1 MTLSKLNTREQILIA
16 VVAVVLFL
24 GSYTLFRFVPENK
37 HIVSLQKQTAKTE
50 RKLQSA
56 RIPDEPDEGI
66 DELLK
71 QLDDQEQSLKLINEM
86 ADGIAQRLA
95 PFDSQQ
101 VIIMISQ
108 LARQSDVLVKTSE
121 AFKIT
126 PVQAT
131 AKPKKKKR
139 KKQGAPVAPR
149 DSVIFPATRTW
160 IDRMSASTLFHRPM
174 QRLIL
179 EGDYQSLRSFI
190 HGLDGLGWQVTVVR
204 FKIEKMP
211 SAPIQGYAQR
221 LQSELVLAL

>member
-1 MTLSKLNTREQILIA
+1 MTLSKLNTREQILVA
-16 VVAVVLFL
+16 VVSIVLFL
-24 GSYTLFRFVPENK
+24 GSYTLFRFLPENK
-37 HIVSLQKQTAKTE
+37 NIVSLQNQAAKTE

-71 QLDDQEQSLKLINEM
+71 QLDDQEQSLQLINEM
-86 ADGIAQRLA
+86 ADGVAQHLA

-101 VIIMISQ
+101 VIIMVSQ
-108 LARQSDVLVKTSE
+108 LARQSGVLVKTSE
-121 AFKIT
+121 SLKIT
-126 PVQAT
+126 PIQAT
-131 AKPKKKKR
+131 SQKKNKKR
-139 KKQGAPVAPR
+139 NKKAKQIVNEAN
-149 DSVIFPATRTW
+149 VIFPATRNW

-190 HGLDGLGWQVTVVR
+190 HGLDNLGWQVTVVR

-211 SAPIQGYAQR
+211 MAPMQGFAQR

>member
-1 MTLSKLNTREQILIA
+1 MALSKINTREQILVA
-16 VVAVVLFL
+16 VVAIVLIL
-24 GSYTLFRFVPENK
+24 GSYTLFRFIPENK
-37 HIVSLQKQTAKTE
+37 HIVSLQNQAEKTE

-71 QLDDQEQSLKLINEM
+71 QLDDQEQSLNLINEM
-86 ADGIAQRLA
+86 ADGVAQNLA

-101 VIIMISQ
+101 VIIMVSQ

-121 AFKIT
+121 TLKVAPI
-126 PVQAT
+126 QAT
-131 AKPKKKKR
+131 SQKKKK
-139 KKQGAPVAPR
+139 KKK
-149 DSVIFPATRTW
+149 SKNIINETNIILPATRNW

-190 HGLDGLGWQVTVVR
+190 HGLDDLGWQVTVVR

-211 SAPIQGYAQR
+211 TAPMQGFAQR